1 MTEFEEGVWSQYNNN
16 AALKLQLTGGF
27 HNTEA
32 EESAVMPFGVFQLI
46 SDVPRNTF
54 TEDGES
60 ILLQIKLFSKK
71 KSPSELNRMFSALK
85 NAFDYKV
92 LIMTD
97 YTSVSLKRVGAIKSK
112 VKDVWQYTVSYMIL
126 IEKNVSVR

>member
-1 MTEFEEGVWSQYNNN
+1 
-16 AALKLQLTGGF
+16 
-27 HNTEA
+27 
-32 EESAVMPFGVFQLI
+32 
-46 SDVPRNTF
+46 
-54 TEDGES
+54 
-60 ILLQIKLFSKK
+60 
-71 KSPSELNRMFSALK
+71 MFSALK